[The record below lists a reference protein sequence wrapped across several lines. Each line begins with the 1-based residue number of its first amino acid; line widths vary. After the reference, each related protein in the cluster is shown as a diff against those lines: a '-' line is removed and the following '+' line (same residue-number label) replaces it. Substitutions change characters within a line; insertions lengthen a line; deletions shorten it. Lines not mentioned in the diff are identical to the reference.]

1 MDGAVRRDLK
11 ALEKSMNKTANETA
25 AVDTLTEEINQ
36 NTTLINKFIEEM
48 IVNDPSM
55 YSGEW

>member
-1 MDGAVRRDLK
+1 MDGALRRDLK
-11 ALEKSMNKTANETA
+11 ALEQSMNKTANETA
-25 AVDTLTEEINQ
+25 VDALTEEINQ